1 MAKFKNV
8 YTQTGRLSFNGA
20 RIEFSDILETEDKD
34 LIEFLSDN
42 ASWIALDADKK
53 LSELDKLK
61 IEAEELGL
69 KFKGNVSLKKL
80 TEQVEEAKK
89 AESEEAE
96 SEEAE
101 SEEAEGEL

>member
-101 SEEAEGEL
+101 GEL